1 MASIVS
7 GERIGGQQLELDQ
20 QLQLDGPVSRRSKTI
35 GELLV
40 GIEFFFYFFCNAIVC
55 VGRFLYVFW
64 IFSALNRQIVFLFS
78 LPRCVCKAE
87 VCFVC
92 HLSQE

>member
-20 QLQLDGPVSRRSKTI
+20 QLQLDGPVSRRSTTI

-40 GIEFFFYFFCNAIVC
+40 GIEFFFFVM
-55 VGRFLYVFW
+55 LQYV
-64 IFSALNRQIVFLFS
+64 
-78 LPRCVCKAE
+78 
-87 VCFVC
+87 
-92 HLSQE
+92 